1 MVFAYKIRGDDKIS
15 AQQLMNR
22 RRAEAKLEKAPN
34 LTLFPSSVEFHTQ
47 Q

>member
-1 MVFAYKIRGDDKIS
+1 MVFAYTIRGDDKIS

-22 RRAEAKLEKAPN
+22 CRAEAKPEKAPN
-34 LTLFPSSVEFHTQ
+34 LTLFPSSLKFHTQ

>member
-1 MVFAYKIRGDDKIS
+1 MGFAYMIRGDDKII

-22 RRAEAKLEKAPN
+22 RRAEAKPEKAPN
-34 LTLFPSSVEFHTQ
+34 LTLFPSSLEFHTQ